1 MLFRKIDHEPSN
13 IFQAMQNLDLTILH
27 TLSKTVDYDPQVII
41 YTLGRA
47 NITDVKK
54 LLYIDGY
61 FQSEI

>member
-47 NITDVKK
+47 NITAVKK